1 MVITS
6 GKYYAY
12 TACSLA
18 FFCFHPRACRMYFLS
33 SQHALHF
40 CLEFNEACKVCCLC
54 EGFFSLELLIL
65 LLVPVLSRV
74 STEAVVFFLFL
85 AVCLICFIYLGDD
98 FLKAECFFL
107 CQILSSLCILCIKS
121 CLFLLFSR
129 ILFLQDV
136 AASE

>member
-1 MVITS
+1 MDLLWFTRRFAICMGSFAVLRQARI
-6 GKYYAY
+6 
-12 TACSLA
+12 
-18 FFCFHPRACRMYFLS
+18 YFLLI
-33 SQHALHF
+33 QHALHF
-40 CLEFNEACKVCCLC
+40 CLELNEACKVRCFC
-54 EGFFSLELLIL
+54 EDFLSLEFLIL
-65 LLVPVLSRV
+65 FLIPVLSRV

-107 CQILSSLCILCIKS
+107 CQVLSSLCILCIKS
-121 CLFLLFSR
+121 CLFLLSSR